1 MDVTLITT
9 FASQKIV
16 SYYWSPLIHKY
27 GNDEFIVIDENKKAI
42 IPMTGNC
49 KIVTSIKDAI
59 NQSSKNILFITD
71 MEAIPTYQT
80 MTILEN
86 LNKNR
91 NESLLPV
98 WHNKE
103 DIKSARTWETLD
115 SPNTFSVL
123 KNQYNGETK
132 KEYISKFK
140 PKELNLGSMYYV
152 N

>member
-9 FASQKIV
+9 FTSQKIF

-27 GNDEFIVIDENKKAI
+27 GNDEFIIIDENKKVI

-91 NESLLPV
+91 NESLLPI
-98 WHNKE
+98 WHDKE
-103 DIKSARTWETLD
+103 DV
-115 SPNTFSVL
+115 PNSFSVL

-140 PKELNLGSMYYV
+140 PTELNLGSMYYV